1 MKIAITAQ
9 EPSPDSQIDSRFGRA
24 PWLMIFDPT
33 NNSWQSIDNSAGLN
47 AAHGAGI
54 QAAQK
59 VVDQQATAIITGA
72 IGPKAYRSLQ
82 AEYKFSMGPR
92 VLLLKLY
99 RPFKPV
105 TLTKLTLT
113 TPPAAFK

>member
-24 PWLMIFDPT
+24 PWLMIFEPT

-82 AEYKFSMGPR
+82 AAGIQIFHGAKGS
-92 VLLLKLY
+92 
-99 RPFKPV
+99 V
-105 TLTKLTLT
+105 TQALQ
-113 TPPAAFK
+113 AFQAGDLDEANADDATGGI

>member
-82 AEYKFSMGPR
+82 AAGIQIFHGAKGS
-92 VLLLKLY
+92 
-99 RPFKPV
+99 V
-105 TLTKLTLT
+105 TQALQ
-113 TPPAAFK
+113 AFQAGDLDEANADDATGGI